1 MDCEK
6 ENKNKFGMLL
16 DVLTVAFKSTVSEHD
31 YHMIVQAIRDY
42 SVSRYDRAAEEKE
55 LAARNMPLTYNPCD
69 HMENV
74 RFGMSFVVEDNARVQ
89 ELLGVLKAC

>member
-6 ENKNKFGMLL
+6 KNKFGVLL
-16 DVLTVAFKSTVSEHD
+16 DVLSEAFKSTVSEHD

-42 SVSRYDRAAEEKE
+42 SVSRYDRETEEKE

-69 HMENV
+69 HMENI
-74 RFGMSFVVEDNARVQ
+74 RFGMSFGGGDNVRVQ